1 MKRILSFCCS
11 LCACWTVM
19 AQQADPVVMKINGKP
34 VTRSEFE
41 YNFNKNNGENVVDKK
56 DVSEYVDLFV
66 NYKLK
71 VEAALDAR
79 YDTLSSFRKEFAVYR
94 DQQIRPYFV
103 TEEAEEAE
111 IKRYYEQMKAN
122 IGPDGLISPAHIM
135 IMLPQQASSDV
146 QAAAKVRID
155 SIYNVL
161 QGGGDFEALARQYS
175 EDKGSGSRGGAL
187 GWISR
192 GQTVKEFEN
201 AAFALQKGEMS
212 QPVLS
217 PFGYHIILM
226 KDRKDLEPYEQ
237 LSGQIRKFLEQRGL
251 KDRVAAL
258 TVDSLAKASE
268 GKMTAEDVMAQKT
281 QELCA
286 KDMNLKFLIQ
296 EYHDGLLLYEISNRE
311 VWEKAAK
318 DEVGLQNYFKS
329 HKSDY
334 KWDTPRYKGVV
345 YHCKNDTLVRSVRRL
360 LKDVDEKEWI
370 DTLRNS
376 YNRDSVQQIRV
387 EKGLF
392 KKGDNAFVDYLV
404 FKEKKKPEPMKL
416 FPYMAV
422 YGKKLKKPQVWTDVR
437 GEVIS
442 DYQTACESDFV
453 RRLRDKYK
461 VEIYEEV
468 LNTVNNH

>member
-1 MKRILSFCCS
+1 
-11 LCACWTVM
+11 M

-161 QGGGDFEALARQYS
+161 QGGGDFEALARQHS

-201 AAFALQKGEMS
+201 AAFCPAERRDV
-212 QPVLS
+212 PACIVAVRLS
-217 PFGYHIILM
+217 HYPDERPERFG
-226 KDRKDLEPYEQ
+226 
-237 LSGQIRKFLEQRGL
+237 
-251 KDRVAAL
+251 
-258 TVDSLAKASE
+258 
-268 GKMTAEDVMAQKT
+268 
-281 QELCA
+281 
-286 KDMNLKFLIQ
+286 
-296 EYHDGLLLYEISNRE
+296 
-311 VWEKAAK
+311 
-318 DEVGLQNYFKS
+318 
-329 HKSDY
+329 
-334 KWDTPRYKGVV
+334 
-345 YHCKNDTLVRSVRRL
+345 
-360 LKDVDEKEWI
+360 
-370 DTLRNS
+370 
-376 YNRDSVQQIRV
+376 
-387 EKGLF
+387 
-392 KKGDNAFVDYLV
+392 
-404 FKEKKKPEPMKL
+404 
-416 FPYMAV
+416 AV
-422 YGKKLKKPQVWTDVR
+422 
-437 GEVIS
+437 
-442 DYQTACESDFV
+442 
-453 RRLRDKYK
+453 
-461 VEIYEEV
+461 
-468 LNTVNNH
+468 